1 MSKTGD
7 TKEEI
12 GLRGSREKKI
22 GFRAM
27 GRFFWEEKAS
37 EIGLLLHRA
46 LNWLRVIFGLLG
58 LTQILQLLKGTYA
71 SVKPEAEEK
80 CEAKKSFLE
89 KFGDVYGYPG
99 TAFPIDKLRAT
110 EFARLNG
117 MGFLI
122 L

>member
-1 MSKTGD
+1 
-7 TKEEI
+7 
-12 GLRGSREKKI
+12 
-22 GFRAM
+22 M

-37 EIGLLLHRA
+37 ELCLFLHWA
-46 LNWLRVIFGLLG
+46 LNWIRVIFGFLG
-58 LTQILQLLKGTYA
+58 FTQIFQLLKGTKQLLKGTYA
-71 SVKPEAEEK
+71 SVKSEEK
-80 CEAKKSFLE
+80 CEAKKLFLE

>member
-1 MSKTGD
+1 
-7 TKEEI
+7 
-12 GLRGSREKKI
+12 
-22 GFRAM
+22 M
-27 GRFFWEEKAS
+27 GKFFWEEKAS
-37 EIGLLLHRA
+37 ELSLFLHRA
-46 LNWLRVIFGLLG
+46 LNWIRVIFGFLG
-58 LTQILQLLKGTYA
+58 LTRISQLLKGTYA
-71 SVKPEAEEK
+71 SVKPEEK

-122 L
+122 IYVTFCSLAISNATKEEEEERKWL